1 MNLEQALFFF
11 CKLEETGPFVLGV
24 GATHSS
30 SDEMRT

>member
-1 MNLEQALFFF
+1 MNLEEALCF
-11 CKLEETGPFVLGV
+11 CGLEEIDPFALGV